1 MNLASIILAGLLSL
15 VMTACTSSSIPHTEV
30 SSQNLTEAVESA
42 ESSPM
47 VEEVDVE
54 EENPY
59 SEITNDFLKTTDELG
74 VTINKTKKNGYIDA
88 WNDENHESALRYTR
102 YPKSGYGYGILSNE
116 DYSRNVVLWI
126 DIFNP
131 NKENFEEVLNTL
143 DWHPVSTGSIEGY
156 ILTEDSVILVNT
168 TQYYDDYEQ
177 DGECYELYNLNAL
190 ATVMGIDIQE
200 YVANVS
206 SMEDAFDIMYG
217 LEEAAYLGTR
227 GYESYLNY
235 NPQGIITD
243 NFDSILVSLN
253 NPYDALYKDV
263 YPQAY
268 NLPEYDDSEIYG
280 DDDSETSG
288 NSVYDYALDPD
299 AGYDFSHEPENW
311 SELIQGMEALNENLY
326 NHFWDIADANI
337 NQ

>member
-1 MNLASIILAGLLSL
+1 
-15 VMTACTSSSIPHTEV
+15 
-30 SSQNLTEAVESA
+30 
-42 ESSPM
+42 
-47 VEEVDVE
+47 
-54 EENPY
+54 
-59 SEITNDFLKTTDELG
+59 
-74 VTINKTKKNGYIDA
+74 
-88 WNDENHESALRYTR
+88 
-102 YPKSGYGYGILSNE
+102 
-116 DYSRNVVLWI
+116 
-126 DIFNP
+126 
-131 NKENFEEVLNTL
+131 
-143 DWHPVSTGSIEGY
+143 
-156 ILTEDSVILVNT
+156 
-168 TQYYDDYEQ
+168 
-177 DGECYELYNLNAL
+177 
-190 ATVMGIDIQE
+190 MGIDIQE

-268 NLPEYDDSEIYG
+268 NLPEYDDSEMYG
-280 DDDSETSG
+280 DDDSEASG

-337 NQ
+337 N